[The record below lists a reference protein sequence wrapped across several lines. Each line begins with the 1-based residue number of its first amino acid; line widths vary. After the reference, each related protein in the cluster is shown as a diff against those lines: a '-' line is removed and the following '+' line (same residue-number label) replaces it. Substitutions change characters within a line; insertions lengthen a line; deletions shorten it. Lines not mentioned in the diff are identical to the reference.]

1 MNLGTKLTLLKQ
13 RVIGGGEQ
21 EPDELKT
28 LRKKVQRF
36 VPDLKKVNKGLTSW
50 LDGARA
56 LGIASEHMSSAMQ
69 GSDVELQTIADAVAK
84 ELHTDNNDNTWTPGA
99 ASLCSSAIASIN
111 KKLKMIEGLKS
122 KVELLDNLRLQKNRQ
137 KRKVIDFEK
146 KNDAESMAK
155 LKRELETTRGQHDEL
170 YNELMAK
177 FQYLVTIAEEKGGVG
192 IVQTELT
199 AFKHSQLMFFKNCAK
214 TCEAYEVTN
223 ITSLDDEWLKFE
235 MRMEQ
240 KVIERGKQESKSFQS
255 DRNLEKDLNLN
266 DAGNTIAEP
275 AAFPPTPT
283 SNTGMRKLI
292 IILTTIFDCIFT
304 HGTQILILNVF
315 TDGSTRSI
323 AELKGRPLPPAP
335 VAAPPPRKES
345 MPIARALY
353 AYAPQSPDELALSY
367 GDMITVTEQ
376 NDDGWWS
383 GANQTTGASGLFP
396 GNYCEIVDDYGEDED
411 DGAC

>member
-1 MNLGTKLTLLKQ
+1 
-13 RVIGGGEQ
+13 
-21 EPDELKT
+21 
-28 LRKKVQRF
+28 
-36 VPDLKKVNKGLTSW
+36 
-50 LDGARA
+50 
-56 LGIASEHMSSAMQ
+56 MSSAMQ

-283 SNTGMRKLI
+283 SNT
-292 IILTTIFDCIFT
+292 
-304 HGTQILILNVF
+304 
-315 TDGSTRSI
+315 DGSTRSI